1 MKLISINSG
10 KAGPLFTNQH
20 PDHTV
25 VMSGIK
31 KSGISDINQPG
42 PVEINSL
49 GVIGDEQADLTV
61 HGGIEKAIY
70 VYPHEHYSFWNALLS
85 RELKKPMDLQPGA
98 MGENFTITG
107 LFEENVFVGDTLF
120 MPDVGTARCDFPG
133 GDAKTLYASTRKI
146 LSLPPQTRLFMCHD
160 YPPHG
165 RPVNFETTVAEQKAK
180 NIHVHDGIDEAQFV
194 AMRTTRDA
202 TLEMPMLILPAVQ
215 INIRAGELPPKESN
229 GIAYAKIPL
238 NAL

>member
-85 RELKKPMDLQPGA
+85 RELKKTMDLQPSA

-107 LFEENVFVGDTLF
+107 LFEENVFVGDTLQIGHLEF
-120 MPDVGTARCDFPG
+120 VVTKLREPCFKFNARMGYKGAAKAMLQSGYCGWYMRVITPGTLIAGSAINHRPG
-133 GDAKTLYASTRKI
+133 RQETAIADQVRSIAK
-146 LSLPPQTRLFMCHD
+146 
-160 YPPHG
+160 
-165 RPVNFETTVAEQKAK
+165 
-180 NIHVHDGIDEAQFV
+180 
-194 AMRTTRDA
+194 RDMQRD
-202 TLEMPMLILPAVQ
+202 LW
-215 INIRAGELPPKESN
+215 G
-229 GIAYAKIPL
+229 
-238 NAL
+238 